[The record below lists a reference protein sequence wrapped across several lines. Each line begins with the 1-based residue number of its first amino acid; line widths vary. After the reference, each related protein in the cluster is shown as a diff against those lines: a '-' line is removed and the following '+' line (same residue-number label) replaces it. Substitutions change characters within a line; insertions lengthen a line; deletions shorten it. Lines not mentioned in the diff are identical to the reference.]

1 MNALSHC
8 ATVLAG
14 VAACALLFMLVVS
27 LPWR

>member
-1 MNALSHC
+1 MTALSHC

-14 VAACALLFMLVVS
+14 VAACVLLAALVAS